1 MNRIALLVV
10 GLSVLFVA
18 CQDSAPQHSSRIDDT
33 TTVAEPAG
41 RSGSGGLNPIQIENR
56 LPGSPLWRSGAVAR
70 SGQLELYLSAESQ
83 SAGGYVS
90 VKVAS
95 DVPSRIDAE
104 IYRLGYYGGDGARLV
119 WSSGP
124 YNVSTQPG
132 CPRQA
137 VTNRVECNWGETFF
151 FQVPSDWL
159 SGAYVVKVIRS
170 DGERSKRFVPFVVR
184 DRRPAEI
191 MYQPSFNTYQAYNAW
206 GGASLYRGVAGR
218 SVEVSYDRPYDDG
231 EGAGQ
236 LFWFD
241 YPFLK
246 FLEKNGYDVTYA
258 TNVDFSRFTNLLS
271 GIGAFVVAGHDEYW
285 HPAERAQV
293 DAALDSGQ
301 TSYSYFGANGAFWR
315 VRYRE
320 NSLTGAPF
328 RTFVCYKSYDDP
340 VVEAPTVHFSDPP
353 NPHPENLL
361 YGTAYDSVQVMGYP
375 LVVGD
380 PKHWL
385 YQGTD
390 VVAGEALPGLLGIE
404 FDRIWPDR
412 PTAAD
417 VRVIQESPV
426 LRDLGTATVAHT
438 VERNLAAGNTVFAA
452 GTFFWA
458 MALAPEQPD
467 FVDDRVAR
475 MTQNVLERA
484 LAHRRPPVE
493 PPPTGPL
500 RPAVPRISPEWA
512 ASVSAL
518 AGSARVAGWTDGPGA
533 SARFS
538 GPLGLAA
545 GGSNQIIVAD
555 ANNHVIRRIDADG
568 TTATVAGTGVPG
580 SVDDSL
586 GSQASFRAPAA
597 VAVTADGTIY
607 VADSENHVIRRIQ
620 NNCPNCMVSTYA
632 GRMGEP
638 GWVDSGDPRSARFDR
653 PIALALDSA
662 GNLYVAE
669 MFGNRIRKIAQGS
682 RQVTTYA
689 GNGESGS
696 VDAAVG
702 TDARFAY
709 PSALAAAPNGEIYV
723 LDAGNQ
729 YVRRISP
736 SGSHP
741 VDTIAGRH
749 YAAVGYGDGSGSEAR
764 FRAQSGM
771 AVGQGGEI
779 YLADSGNFRI
789 RKIIPGSSSDTTRV
803 TTIAGTGRV
812 GTNLGSGDTTDIVL
826 PTGVAV
832 LANGRIAISDA
843 YNHVIRLITPSA
855 GAMAR

>member
-1 MNRIALLVV
+1 MTRIALSMF
-10 GLSVLFVA
+10 GLSVLLIA
-18 CQDSAPQHSSRIDDT
+18 CRDSALPPARIDDT
-33 TTVAEPAG
+33 RIDDTSRTSGFAG
-41 RSGSGGLNPIQIENR
+41 RPGSNNLNPIQIENQ
-56 LPGSPLWRSGAVAR
+56 LPGSPAWRSGAVAA
-70 SGQLELYLSAESQ
+70 SQQLELYLSADSQ
-83 SAGGYVS
+83 LAGGYVS

-95 DVPSRIDAE
+95 DVASRIDAE

-119 WSSGP
+119 WSGGP
-124 YNVSTQPG
+124 YDISTQPA
-132 CPRQA
+132 CPRQSG
-137 VTNRVECNWGETFF
+137 TNRVECSWGETFF
-151 FQVPSDWL
+151 FQIPSDWL
-159 SGAYVVKVIRS
+159 SGVYLVKVIRS
-170 DGERSKRFVPFVVR
+170 DGERFKRFAPFVVL

-191 MYQPSFNTYQAYNAW
+191 LYQPSFNTYQAYNRW
-206 GGASLYRGVAGR
+206 GGASLYQGVAGR
-218 SVEVSYDRPYDDG
+218 AVEVSYDRPYNDG

-241 YPFLK
+241 YSFFK

-258 TNVDFSRFTNLLS
+258 TNIDFNRFSNLLS
-271 GIGAFVVAGHDEYW
+271 GIGAFVTAGHDEYW
-285 HPAERAQV
+285 DPIERALV
-293 DAALDSGQ
+293 DAAVGSGQ
-301 TSYSYFGANGAFWR
+301 TSYTYFGANGAFWR
-315 VRYRE
+315 IRYRE
-320 NSLTGAPF
+320 NSVTGTPF

-340 VVEAPTVHFSDPP
+340 VVDAPTVHFSDPP

-361 YGTAYDSVQVMGYP
+361 YGISYDSVQALGYP

-380 PKHWL
+380 PNHWL

-412 PTAAD
+412 ETPAD
-417 VRVIQESPV
+417 VRVIQENPV

-452 GTFFWA
+452 GTFYWSA
-458 MALAPEQPD
+458 ALAPNQPD

-500 RPAVPRISPEWA
+500 RPTVPRISPEWA
-512 ASVSAL
+512 TSVSAL

-538 GPLGLAA
+538 GPLGLAS
-545 GGSNQIIVAD
+545 GGSNRIIVAD
-555 ANNHVIRRIDADG
+555 GNNHLIRRIDADG

-580 SVDDSL
+580 SVDDSP
-586 GSQASFRAPAA
+586 GSQASFRAPSGVA
-597 VAVTADGTIY
+597 VAADGTIY
-607 VADSENHVIRRIQ
+607 VADSDNHVIRRIR
-620 NNCPNCMVSTYA
+620 NDCPTCMVSTYA
-632 GRMGEP
+632 GRMGDP
-638 GWVDSGDPRSARFDR
+638 GWVDSDDPWRARFDR

-689 GNGESGS
+689 GNGGFGT

-702 TDARFAY
+702 TDARFGY
-709 PSALAAAPNGEIYV
+709 PSAIAAAPTGEVYV
-723 LDAGNQ
+723 LDAGTQ
-729 YVRRISP
+729 YLRRISP
-736 SGSHP
+736 SGGHP
-741 VDTIAGRH
+741 VDTIAGML
-749 YAAVGYGDGSGSEAR
+749 YASTGYGDGAGSEAR

-771 AVGQGGEI
+771 AVGMAGEI

-789 RKIIPGSSSDTTRV
+789 RKIVPGPSIDTTRV

-812 GTNLGSGDTTDIVL
+812 GMNLGSGDTADIVL

-832 LANGRIAISDA
+832 LPDGRIAISDA
-843 YNHVIRLITPSA
+843 YNQVIRLITP
-855 GAMAR
+855 R